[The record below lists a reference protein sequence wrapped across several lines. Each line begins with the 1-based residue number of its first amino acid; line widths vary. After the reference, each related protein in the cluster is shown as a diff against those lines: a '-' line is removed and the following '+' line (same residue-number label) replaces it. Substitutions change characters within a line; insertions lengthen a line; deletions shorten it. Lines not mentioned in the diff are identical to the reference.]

1 MRNNY
6 ATPGIVHTCPK
17 PGLRS
22 KCPNFRWFP
31 GHICGSHAI
40 SWKSDFSQCR
50 RACFRSSIFFAAQT
64 VMLHHDDDDDDDDKD
79 SHDHQDPSTSTAAK
93 TTRTT
98 TTTRRSSGGHKETTR
113 STRNRTARP
122 QYLPEVLAGFKS
134 MAKLPSPESGISEL
148 DQTAFPLKRA
158 EFKHESPRM
167 PAKMLPSSTGKIQ
180 RLQGQKVGRVVE
192 LALPTGTRACITLI
206 GNGNDTT
213 PGCSTHS
220 LI

>member
-1 MRNNY
+1 M
-6 ATPGIVHTCPK
+6 
-17 PGLRS
+17 
-22 KCPNFRWFP
+22 
-31 GHICGSHAI
+31 
-40 SWKSDFSQCR
+40 
-50 RACFRSSIFFAAQT
+50 
-64 VMLHHDDDDDDDDKD
+64 
-79 SHDHQDPSTSTAAK
+79 
-93 TTRTT
+93 TT
-98 TTTRRSSGGHKETTR
+98 TTTRTATTTR
-113 STRNRTARP
+113 TPRRAPRPRRPGRPRPRGDHQEATKKPPGAPGTELHGRNTSPKYWRDSKAWR
-122 QYLPEVLAGFKS
+122 
-134 MAKLPSPESGISEL
+134 KLPSPESGISEL

-180 RLQGQKVGRVVE
+180 RLQGQKVGRVFE